1 MPAVSESVT
10 TTDPGTTPDT
20 APDTAAA
27 PAPDTPSDAPLAQLP
42 GTPSLEGWSIVHVD
56 DSVPWVPWG
65 SDGKARARLTAR
77 ADGYLMALVEAEPGY
92 VTDPHVHAHT
102 EFLYVI
108 EGTCVNQGVTM
119 TTGDVFAAAV
129 GSHHSH
135 FQARTPLR
143 YLSVFKMPQ
152 DGEDD

>member
-1 MPAVSESVT
+1 MPAVPASAT
-10 TTDPGTTPDT
+10 TTDPATTPDT
-20 APDTAAA
+20 APDTTSAT
-27 PAPDTPSDAPLAQLP
+27 APDTTSDAPLAPLP

-56 DSVPWVPWG
+56 DSVPWIPWG
-65 SDGKARARLTAR
+65 ADGKARARLTAR
-77 ADGYLMALVEAEPGY
+77 ADGYVMALVEAEPGY
-92 VTDPHVHAHT
+92 VTDPHVHTHT

-129 GSHHSH
+129 GSHHTH
-135 FQARTPLR
+135 FQARTALR

-152 DGEDD
+152 DGGAG